1 MVRSEA
7 GAKRPKRPSRKGT
20 LRLSALVI
28 TPLTY
33 VGGCSDHESGSDDE
47 DLYMK
52 KRSEEL
58 SDTHNERCRYTVAR
72 VHARQVDQGF
82 LKMFIFKNPWV
93 DIED

>member
-1 MVRSEA
+1 MSSPNS
-7 GAKRPKRPSRKGT
+7 PKRHTLKGT
-20 LRLSALVI
+20 LRLSALAT

-58 SDTHNERCRYTVAR
+58 SDTHDERCRYTVAR
-72 VHARQVDQGF
+72 VYARQVD
-82 LKMFIFKNPWV
+82 
-93 DIED
+93 IED